1 MERRQRGSVLG
12 GRLLPRSGGGGGG
25 GGEVASFPGEIVMD
39 RRLANIH
46 GKYARARERFTW
58 RRHVTDDGLTALSPV
73 EDQFHDWCLYFSTAV
88 TMESIFR
95 LLEGKDILFSVH
107 HLKELSDEA
116 KKQFPNVTAARRLL
130 KKLLYAGVL
139 STDYQGRPQYGFRY
153 RVSDYRSY
161 DLDNIN
167 DIRAALYELR
177 RVGPL
182 LAVIRISK
190 NYDDCRYSGEVYKYD
205 PNNVCGDSDRAPT
218 HAICVV
224 SFALE
229 NGPFFECQDSHG
241 INFGSDGFLK
251 VDVTSF
257 KELYS
262 FKVVEVFGD
271 WTD

>member
-1 MERRQRGSVLG
+1 
-12 GRLLPRSGGGGGG
+12 
-25 GGEVASFPGEIVMD
+25 MD

-46 GKYARARERFTW
+46 GKYERVRERFTW
-58 RRHVTDDGLTALSPV
+58 RRHITDDGLTALSPV
-73 EDQFHDWCLYFSTAV
+73 ENQFHEWCLYFSMAI

-95 LLEGKDILFSVH
+95 LLEGRDIFFSVH

-116 KKQFPNVTAARRLL
+116 KQQFPNVTAAKRLL
-130 KKLLYAGVL
+130 KKLVYAGVL
-139 STDYQGRPQYGFRY
+139 SVTDYQGRPQYGFRY
-153 RVSDYRSY
+153 CVSDLRSY
-161 DLDNIN
+161 DLDNIHH
-167 DIRAALYELR
+167 IRAALYELR

-190 NYDDCRYSGEVYKYD
+190 NYDKCWNSGEVYKYD
-205 PNNVCGDSDRAPT
+205 PNNVCGDSARPPA
-218 HAICVV
+218 HAISVI

-241 INFGSDGFLK
+241 ITFGAQGFLK